1 MTVIGIGDLQMADGA
16 KFSGIVIE
24 ADREELKEIAGNIL
38 YREVIVEPV
47 STGKDG
53 RLTFND
59 MFGKV
64 FGGMAERLCAVDRRV
79 REAKPTR
86 QYSRDEV
93 LAMLD
98 EIDPGKTNGEVNDGK

>member
-1 MTVIGIGDLQMADGA
+1 MTVIEVGDLQMADGA

-24 ADREELKEIAGNIL
+24 ADREELKEIARNIL

-47 STGKDG
+47 STGKDE

-64 FGGMAERLCAVDRRV
+64 FGGMAERLVAVDRRV

-86 QYSRDEV
+86 KYSRDEV